1 MKNNWPR
8 MSVKQ
13 CKNFGLWIDGDIN
26 LAGML
31 GVLYKDVMVLLDRYM
46 HKKIGFKYRYYN

>member
-46 HKKIGFKYRYYN
+46 HKKNRF